1 MGRPGRESSL
11 VYSHTMASSAG
22 VLQDSEGALEGFEN
36 SRTVQEQCGYLAHV
50 GFRVTQCDE
59 RTVRNQVVYAGHLQV
74 EGLRNF
80 GDGYPIADE
89 GEGLSN
95 IFVSHLLRVPELA
108 RIYHF

>member
-1 MGRPGRESSL
+1 MP
-11 VYSHTMASSAG
+11 
-22 VLQDSEGALEGFEN
+22 LEGFEY
-36 SRTVQEQCGYLAHV
+36 SRTVHEQCGYLAHV
-50 GFRVTQCDE
+50 GFRVAQSDE
-59 RTVRNQVVYAGHLQV
+59 RTVRNQVVNAGHLQV
-74 EGLRNF
+74 ECLRNF